1 MTGASIRGVGTYRK
15 GTASYFCKYL
25 VDENQ
30 KTYELVQQFSVPY
43 SSVVSGVNYIGNN
56 VTFSSGMDHTYGEY
70 DKQGNMICT
79 YTYAAKRYAYR
90 VIKYDFTDVYYEKET
105 TR

>member
-1 MTGASIRGVGTYRK
+1 
-15 GTASYFCKYL
+15 
-25 VDENQ
+25 
-30 KTYELVQQFSVPY
+30 
-43 SSVVSGVNYIGNN
+43 
-56 VTFSSGMDHTYGEY
+56 MDHTYGEY

-105 TR
+105 IQWNKRNYW